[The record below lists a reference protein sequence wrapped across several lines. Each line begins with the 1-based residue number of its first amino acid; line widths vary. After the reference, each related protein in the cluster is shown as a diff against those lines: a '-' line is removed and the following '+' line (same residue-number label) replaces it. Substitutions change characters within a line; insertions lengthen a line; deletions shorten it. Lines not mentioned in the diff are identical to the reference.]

1 MRGRL
6 RRLLLV
12 VAAVLGLFMLYEGA
26 TSVVAY
32 TDDGFVRSDLVAV
45 APEVTGRV
53 VAVHVVDNQEVK
65 VGDRLVSLD
74 PVPFELVVGQRQAQI
89 DQARALVAAAQDELA
104 AAQADLASASAAHAY
119 AVQTQAREMALVR
132 SADAP
137 RAALDKATDDLRRA
151 EAGMAVS
158 QTMIARAQATIIA
171 QQAAQTVAAAEM
183 ATARWRLSRTEVLAP
198 VAGPIVNLT
207 VRPGD
212 TATAD
217 VPLIGIVDNA
227 GWRIV
232 ANYKQ
237 SYVRGFEVGGT
248 GWVWLDS
255 HPWRFARARI
265 TGIARG
271 ISREAGQEKLLP
283 YVAPTTEWIRLQRR
297 LPVTLVLEEP
307 PPGGKLYMGADARVV
322 IFP

>member
-1 MRGRL
+1 
-6 RRLLLV
+6 
-12 VAAVLGLFMLYEGA
+12 
-26 TSVVAY
+26 
-32 TDDGFVRSDLVAV
+32 
-45 APEVTGRV
+45 
-53 VAVHVVDNQEVK
+53 
-65 VGDRLVSLD
+65 
-74 PVPFELVVGQRQAQI
+74 
-89 DQARALVAAAQDELA
+89 
-104 AAQADLASASAAHAY
+104 
-119 AVQTQAREMALVR
+119 
-132 SADAP
+132 
-137 RAALDKATDDLRRA
+137 LRRA
-151 EAGMAVS
+151 EAAMAVA

-171 QQAAQTVAAAEM
+171 QQAAETVATAEM
-183 ATARWRLSRTEVLAP
+183 ATAKWRLSRTEILAP

-212 TATAD
+212 TATAE
-217 VPLIGIVDNA
+217 VPLIGIVDDA

-237 SYVRGFEVGGT
+237 SYVRDLAVGGT

-255 HPWRFARARI
+255 HPWRFARARV

-297 LPVTLVLEEP
+297 IPVTLVLEGP